1 MQNTTNYA
9 RNFAKYMLPQHIWNL
24 QYIWTYPGCWGC
36 LHALK
41 LFNYLK
47 KHPKSSRCSWI
58 NVTKK
63 WAMVTMLKALPLVHF
78 SNALLLRE
86 RIKISVE
93 IKQIANRLIYF
104 FLASP
109 NKLFN
114 LLSFVRKTRSKCT
127 IFPFCGRFLVSL
139 LIAAYC
145 GLQTLQIIETFLKN
159 AHTSVKTTTRDFFA
173 ELSKKTIAVCSA
185 HVTLSWTTQEVAN

>member
-1 MQNTTNYA
+1 MFLASYYFWRRLLIQGFWCFGVVREPWISGKSCEIDKTMQNTTNYA

-139 LIAAYC
+139 CWL
-145 GLQTLQIIETFLKN
+145 L
-159 AHTSVKTTTRDFFA
+159 HT
-173 ELSKKTIAVCSA
+173 
-185 HVTLSWTTQEVAN
+185 VACKLCKL

>member
-1 MQNTTNYA
+1 MIRQILFLASYYFWRRLLIQGFWCFGVVREPWISGKSCVIDKTMQNTTNYA

-36 LHALK
+36 LHAIK
-41 LFNYLK
+41 LYNYLE

-114 LLSFVRKTRSKCT
+114 LLSFLRKTRSKCT

-139 LIAAYC
+139 CWL
-145 GLQTLQIIETFLKN
+145 L
-159 AHTSVKTTTRDFFA
+159 HT
-173 ELSKKTIAVCSA
+173 
-185 HVTLSWTTQEVAN
+185 VACKLCKL

>member
-1 MQNTTNYA
+1 MIRQILFLASYYFWRRLLIQGFWCFGVVREPWILGKSCEIDKTMQNTKNYA

-36 LHALK
+36 LFSTK
-41 LFNYLK
+41 LHNYLNK
-47 KHPKSSRCSWI
+47 YPKSSRCSWI

-93 IKQIANRLIYF
+93 IKQMANRLIYF

-114 LLSFVRKTRSKCT
+114 LLSFLRKTRSKCT

-139 LIAAYC
+139 CWL
-145 GLQTLQIIETFLKN
+145 L
-159 AHTSVKTTTRDFFA
+159 HT
-173 ELSKKTIAVCSA
+173 
-185 HVTLSWTTQEVAN
+185 VACKLCKL

>member
-1 MQNTTNYA
+1 MTKPCKILQTTQEILPSTCCHNIFETCNIFELILTVGATYFPQNCT
-9 RNFAKYMLPQHIWNL
+9 I
-24 QYIWTYPGCWGC
+24 I
-36 LHALK
+36 
-41 LFNYLK
+41 LK

-63 WAMVTMLKALPLVHF
+63 WAMFTMLKALPLVHF

-93 IKQIANRLIYF
+93 IKQMANRLIYF

-114 LLSFVRKTRSKCT
+114 LLSFLRKTRSKCT

-139 LIAAYC
+139 CWL
-145 GLQTLQIIETFLKN
+145 L
-159 AHTSVKTTTRDFFA
+159 HT
-173 ELSKKTIAVCSA
+173 
-185 HVTLSWTTQEVAN
+185 VACKLCKL